1 MGNYYAK
8 TFVRQENVEGQ
19 GKTVLQ
25 NAKIFGLR
33 KEELNALY
41 SEYHMNPVSDNGTIN
56 VTLFLARS
64 EATMT
69 PLANV
74 IFQFFDIEKNNRLGF
89 NEYLVLL
96 WCVCTL
102 KEYDF
107 VHFICELFD
116 TNGSHMME
124 VPEVKLMVDY
134 IWGFSPDPERD
145 QILDKLNLNTD
156 GKICLEEI
164 MLLYKHNKMIF
175 KPVFEMQAAFQKNI
189 ISNFYWNRIIKRRY
203 KMFHSGRRK
212 NDGLQYLSIFK
223 LIDDYPKDRIIHHV
237 THNLHYLY
245 KMEGVPRDRYDEWVR
260 ILQNKVPLDLML
272 PIEMYVD
279 HDAIENEVVEQE
291 KEKVDRKP
299 KFGMHSTDLFSKVK
313 LKGGLLD
320 DPDDI
325 LNISGNKKGQVFY
338 QTVEQKDKIR
348 VYHNMKRYEVRRTIE
363 NIADFQDEMLSR
375 YYPEKPIIFPI
386 HPYPPPTDTI
396 SLYER
401 VGELTKFSDGEKL
414 PKPEHSD
421 PITVDA
427 DEEEY

>member
-1 MGNYYAK
+1 
-8 TFVRQENVEGQ
+8 
-19 GKTVLQ
+19 
-25 NAKIFGLR
+25 
-33 KEELNALY
+33 
-41 SEYHMNPVSDNGTIN
+41 
-56 VTLFLARS
+56 
-64 EATMT
+64 
-69 PLANV
+69 
-74 IFQFFDIEKNNRLGF
+74 
-89 NEYLVLL
+89 
-96 WCVCTL
+96 
-102 KEYDF
+102 
-107 VHFICELFD
+107 
-116 TNGSHMME
+116 
-124 VPEVKLMVDY
+124 
-134 IWGFSPDPERD
+134 
-145 QILDKLNLNTD
+145 
-156 GKICLEEI
+156 
-164 MLLYKHNKMIF
+164 MIF